1 MNEKNIKEDNN
12 KYMKDLLNILN
23 QFIED
28 VEDNDPDKNMIK
40 DVINSISLEIYPN
53 GIQEN
58 QKEEEGN
65 EELKEEKKEKEEK
78 EEIKEENKE
87 IKEET
92 KEEIKENEIEKKEEI
107 IDKEKVIEGLKND
120 IKELEKKLEDLNLY
134 LLYLYLFGNFN
145 IKSI

>member
-1 MNEKNIKEDNN
+1 
-12 KYMKDLLNILN
+12 MKDLLNILN

-40 DVINSISLEIYPN
+40 DVINSITLEIYPN

-65 EELKEEKKEKEEK
+65 EELKEENKEIKEKEEK
-78 EEIKEENKE
+78 EKEENKE
-87 IKEET
+87 IKEEE
-92 KEEIKENEIEKKEEI
+92 KEEIKENEIDKKEEI

-120 IKELEKKLEDLNLY
+120 IKELEKKLEDL
-134 LLYLYLFGNFN
+134 
-145 IKSI
+145 IKEEKYDECDTTNNKIEELKAQLKKLEE